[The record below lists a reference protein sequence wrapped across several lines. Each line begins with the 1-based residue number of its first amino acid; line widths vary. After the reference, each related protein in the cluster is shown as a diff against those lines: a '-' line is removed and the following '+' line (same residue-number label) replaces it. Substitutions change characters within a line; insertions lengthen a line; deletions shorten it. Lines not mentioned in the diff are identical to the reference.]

1 MVIIIIII
9 IILPY
14 WFQTHVTEKL
24 RHEGLLRG
32 KVICHS
38 TLNNFVS
45 DLFLGL
51 VGLMHEDLH
60 LFLETNV
67 PKSSKKQKSLLG
79 VGDQKL
85 AGVISETLSVSC
97 LHSGVVPEIIRGK

>member
-1 MVIIIIII
+1 M
-9 IILPY
+9 LCP
-14 WFQTHVTEKL
+14 
-24 RHEGLLRG
+24 
-32 KVICHS
+32 
-38 TLNNFVS
+38 
-45 DLFLGL
+45 FLGL
-51 VGLMHEDLH
+51 VHEDLH

-97 LHSGVVPEIIRGK
+97 QHSGVIPEIFRGE